1 MAAALARAAL
11 LPRNDHPLALGAALA
26 LLAHAGLIGALAL
39 GLNWRLPRQEA
50 VLTAEL
56 WAAVPQAAAPGP
68 VARPAAPT
76 AAAPAPTPTPKPAP
90 APTPAPAPKPDPVRR
105 VEPPPPSAAERD
117 AEIALEKAAQR
128 KKAQQEALARESH
141 AAAER
146 ERQAVADAL
155 RLKQKQDDKRLA
167 DDKAQARQRDL
178 AAKDAKARDEQRQRD
193 LAQQRDKQQKEA
205 ATQVQDAVLAKQREE
220 NLKRMLGQ
228 AGGAGAAGATGAA
241 NATAGPATSAGYAGR
256 VSARIKSNLIK
267 AAEVVGNPI
276 TEVEVKCAPDGSIV
290 GRRITQP
297 SGNAVWDDIVLRAI
311 DRTATLP
318 RDTDGRIPPTMLLTF
333 SRQE

>member
-1 MAAALARAAL
+1 MATALARDAL
-11 LPRNDHPLALGAALA
+11 LPRSEHPLALGAALA

-39 GLNWRLPRQEA
+39 GLNWRLPRQTA
-50 VLTAEL
+50 VISAEL
-56 WAAVPQAAAPGP
+56 WAAVPLAAAPGP
-68 VARPAAPT
+68 AARPAPS
-76 AAAPAPTPTPKPAP
+76 PAP
-90 APTPAPAPKPDPVRR
+90 APAPAPAPPPAPAAKPEAVRR
-105 VEPPPPSAAERD
+105 AEPPPPSTAERD

-128 KKAQQEALARESH
+128 KKAQQETLARESREAAEQARQ
-141 AAAER
+141 AAA
-146 ERQAVADAL
+146 AAAADT
-155 RLKQKQDDKRLA
+155 RRKA
-167 DDKAQARQRDL
+167 DEKAQARQRDL

-193 LAQQRDKQQKEA
+193 LAQQRDEQQKQAEA
-205 ATQVQDAVLAKQREE
+205 KVQDAQLAKQREE

-228 AGGAGAAGATGAA
+228 AGGGGAAGSTGAA
-241 NATAGPATSAGYAGR
+241 AATAGPATSAGYAGR

-267 AAEVVGNPI
+267 AAEVAGNPV

-290 GRRITQP
+290 GRRITRP
-297 SGNAVWDDIVLRAI
+297 SGNPVWDDIVLRAI

>member
-1 MAAALARAAL
+1 MAAALARDAL
-11 LPRNDHPLALGAALA
+11 LPRSDNRRGLGAALA

-39 GLNWRLPRQEA
+39 GLNWRLPRQQA
-50 VLTAEL
+50 VLSAEL
-56 WAAVPQAAAPGP
+56 WAAVPQVAAPGP

-76 AAAPAPTPTPKPAP
+76 AAPAPAPAPTPTPAP
-90 APTPAPAPKPDPVRR
+90 APRPDAVRR

-117 AEIALEKAAQR
+117 AEIAVEKAAQR
-128 KKAQQEALARESH
+128 KKAQQEALARD
-141 AAAER
+141 ARDAAER
-146 ERQAVADAL
+146 ERQAVADA
-155 RLKQKQDDKRLA
+155 RQLKQKQDDKRLA
-167 DDKAQARQRDL
+167 DEKTQARKRDL

-193 LAQQRDKQQKEA
+193 LAQQRDQQQKEA
-205 ATQVQDAVLAKQREE
+205 ATQAQDTLLAKQREE

-228 AGGAGAAGATGAA
+228 AGNSGATGAAGAA

-267 AAEVVGNPI
+267 AAEVAGNPV

-297 SGNAVWDDIVLRAI
+297 SGNPVWDDIVLRAI

-318 RDTDGRIPPTMLLTF
+318 RDTDGRIPATMLLRF

>member
-11 LPRNDHPLALGAALA
+11 LPRSDHRLGLGAALA

-39 GLNWRLPRQEA
+39 GLNWRLPRQQA
-50 VLTAEL
+50 VLSAEL
-56 WAAVPQAAAPGP
+56 WAAVPQVAAPGP
-68 VARPAAPT
+68 AARPAPS
-76 AAAPAPTPTPKPAP
+76 PSPSPAP
-90 APTPAPAPKPDPVRR
+90 APAPAVKPEPVRR
-105 VEPPPPSAAERD
+105 AEPPPPSAAERE
-117 AEIALEKAAQR
+117 AEIALEKAAQ
-128 KKAQQEALARESH
+128 KKNVQQETLARE
-141 AAAER
+141 AREAAER
-146 ERQAVADAL
+146 ERQAAADAR
-155 RLKQKQDDKRLA
+155 RLKQQQADRQKQDDKRLA
-167 DDKAQARQRDL
+167 DEKAQARQRDL

-193 LAQQRDKQQKEA
+193 LAQLRDQQQKEA
-205 ATQVQDAVLAKQREE
+205 AAKVQDAQLARQREE

-228 AGGAGAAGATGAA
+228 AGGAGAARPTGAA
-241 NATAGPATSAGYAGR
+241 GLTSATPAGPTTSAGYAGR

-267 AAEVVGNPI
+267 AAEVTGNPV

-290 GRRITQP
+290 GRRITQA
-297 SGNAVWDDIVLRAI
+297 SGNPVWDDIVLRAI